1 MFCASQLVFSVKRIS
16 LKKTSHHQK
25 IAVLPFPNC
34 PLSEYYMTSWTFWG
48 ANIDFGLGKSWQQK
62 LLRKEL
68 GRAGSREFGRAG
80 SRELGRAGSRE
91 LGRAGS
97 KEAGTAE
104 ALDFCGENLRFS
116 TWLPQVSSGDLG
128 EFCCLVCV
136 EHFPNDPV
144 MFSSFKISITVKP
157 NRVFFFPSKSPARRE
172 ATAPL
177 YLPRSRRLH
186 SLGNHLQVCQV
197 PGLKM
202 AVLPPAEVN
211 QRHSSHKIPWDWS
224 VYVYLHEWLNFM
236 INVGKYTTDGWKRRC
251 TSEKNLKIK
260 STHRFGL
267 RSPA

>member
-128 EFCCLVCV
+128 EFLLLSMCWT
-136 EHFPNDPV
+136 
-144 MFSSFKISITVKP
+144 FSKWSCDVFFFQDLYNRKTQP
-157 NRVFFFPSKSPARRE
+157 RVFFSIEITGQAGSNSSFVSPKESTPPLSRKPSPSLSGTWVEDGR
-172 ATAPL
+172 ATTG
-177 YLPRSRRLH
+177 RGESTTF
-186 SLGNHLQVCQV
+186 
-197 PGLKM
+197 
-202 AVLPPAEVN
+202 
-211 QRHSSHKIPWDWS
+211 IP
-224 VYVYLHEWLNFM
+224 
-236 INVGKYTTDGWKRRC
+236 
-251 TSEKNLKIK
+251 
-260 STHRFGL
+260 
-267 RSPA
+267 

>member
-1 MFCASQLVFSVKRIS
+1 MFCASQLGFFQWKEFRW
-16 LKKTSHHQK
+16 KKPPTTK
-25 IAVLPFPNC
+25 KFAVLPFPNC
-34 PLSEYYMTSWTFWG
+34 PLSAYYMTSWTFWG

-128 EFCCLVCV
+128 EFLLLSMCWTFPKWSCDVFFFQDLYNRKTQPCV
-136 EHFPNDPV
+136 
-144 MFSSFKISITVKP
+144 
-157 NRVFFFPSKSPARRE
+157 FFPSKSPARRE

-197 PGLKM
+197 PWVEDGR
-202 AVLPPAEVN
+202 ATTGRGE
-211 QRHSSHKIPWDWS
+211 STTFIP
-224 VYVYLHEWLNFM
+224 
-236 INVGKYTTDGWKRRC
+236 
-251 TSEKNLKIK
+251 
-260 STHRFGL
+260 
-267 RSPA
+267 